1 MRVAR
6 RTGQPLSMVMV
17 DLDFFKAYNDHH
29 GHQGGDRLLWL
40 AAHLWRDNLR
50 DTDVLAR
57 WGGEEFGLL
66 LPGCDTTSAEE
77 LVDRLHDLPLDGV
90 TFSAGVA
97 EWDGVSS
104 SEQLIGQSDAA
115 LYSAKHAGR
124 NRTHS
129 APVHT
134 AA

>member
-1 MRVAR
+1 M
-6 RTGQPLSMVMV
+6 L

-29 GHQGGDRLLWL
+29 GHLGGDRLLWL

-66 LPGCDTTSAEE
+66 LPGCDATSADQ

-90 TFSAGVA
+90 TFSAGIA
-97 EWDGVSS
+97 EWDGASS
-104 SEQLIGQSDAA
+104 SEELVAQSDAA
-115 LYSAKHAGR
+115 LYGAKHAGR
-124 NRTHS
+124 NRTHT
-129 APVHT
+129 ALVRTVPVRT
-134 AA
+134 AV